1 MFDRI
6 DSEYVEW
13 EYCNNGWI
21 NNRHNI
27 GEFGFIYRNEISYMK
42 LMGCKSR
49 NDIGWEVLH
58 EVSIKVDTQVWIQLT
73 NQVSCQVDWQV
84 GGWWRVG
91 RPVNDVVRLEVY
103 NLVSEQINNE
113 VN

>member
-73 NQVSCQVDWQV
+73 NQVSCQVDWHVGNSIRNHVNHNVRIQV
-84 GGWWRVG
+84 YGQAVG
-91 RPVNDVVRLEVY
+91 KLY
-103 NLVSEQINNE
+103 E